1 MREGLSFTAVRQD
14 MKIDNNIKL
23 LFDKIADIEN
33 IFGNMCYVVMGSDYG
48 SPINELQPEDQEKL
62 VDWIERN
69 LDSSHVFNYCS
80 K

>member
-1 MREGLSFTAVRQD
+1 MGEGLSFTAVRQD
-14 MKIDNNIKL
+14 MKIDKNIKL
-23 LFDKIADIEN
+23 LFDKIADVES
-33 IFGNMCYVVMGSDYG
+33 IFGNICYVVMGSDYG

-69 LDSSHVFNYCS
+69 LESSHVFNYCS

>member
-1 MREGLSFTAVRQD
+1 MGEGLSFTAVRQD
-14 MKIDNNIKL
+14 MKIDKNIKL
-23 LFDKIADIEN
+23 LFDKIADVES
-33 IFGNMCYVVMGSDYG
+33 IFGNICYVVMGSDYG

-69 LDSSHVFNYCS
+69 LDSSNVFNYCS